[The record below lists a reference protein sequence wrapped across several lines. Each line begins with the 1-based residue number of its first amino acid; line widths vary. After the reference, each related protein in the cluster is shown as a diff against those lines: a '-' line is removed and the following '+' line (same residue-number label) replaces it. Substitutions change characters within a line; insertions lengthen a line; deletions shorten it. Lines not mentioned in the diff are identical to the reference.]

1 MTNTLKVNNLRI
13 LYWLIIEYEQ
23 DGDNVIATY
32 DWLDEHYRGVGVS
45 KEDSLENMCEEV
57 LLCLESC

>member
-23 DGDNVIATY
+23 DGDNVICSY
-32 DWLDEHYRGVGVS
+32 DFLDEHYKGVGVS
-45 KEDSLENMCEEV
+45 KEESLENMCEEV
-57 LLCLESC
+57 LRCLENC